1 METEIKLAFSSKE
14 EMMAIINADWFADYC
29 LDVGEKEPVKLTNSY
44 YDTKDRVLLNKGT
57 SVRVRL
63 YEEGNESHYEHTVKF
78 GGSVVNGLH
87 QRYEWNVDSDSS
99 EFDVNEFRRKA
110 SRGDDDPEEILDDAL
125 GDVKSEDLI
134 CLCSTYCERTTYTFG
149 FGDSMMEA
157 CFDVGKISAGD
168 KSEDICELEIELESG
183 DVVDLKELAQ
193 FIVDNTNAVPYDQSK
208 YMRAIRL
215 LDTASNEQ

>member
-1 METEIKLAFSSKE
+1 METEVKLAFKSKE
-14 EMMAIINADWFADYC
+14 ELMAVIEADWFADYC
-29 LDVGEKEPVKLTNSY
+29 LDVGDKEPVKLTNSY
-44 YDTKDRVLLNKGT
+44 YDTKDRDLLKKGT

-63 YEEGNESHYEHTVKF
+63 YEDSEGSHYEHTVKF

-99 EFDVNEFRRKA
+99 EFDVDAFRAKA
-110 SRGDDDPEEILDDAL
+110 ARGDDDPEEILDDAL

-134 CLCSTYCERTTYTFG
+134 CLCSTYCERTIYTFG

-157 CFDVGKISAGD
+157 SFDIGKISAGG

-183 DVVDLKELAQ
+183 DVVDLKEMAQ
-193 FIVDNTNAVPYDQSK
+193 FIVDNTGAVPYDQSK

-215 LDTASNEQ
+215 LDTSSDEQ